1 MKNKSLIC
9 LFLSIAALS
18 SCEQNIIST
27 KAEILSEYKGDY
39 EIFFM
44 DWTTDEKN
52 INTVDL
58 DNDGCSSNDLL
69 AEMNGLS
76 SGWPV
81 RKSRI
86 VQKNE
91 RGILSER
98 GTLFFYLPVVD
109 YYTTP
114 GIEGVLPTKSVAQ
127 VEIPLHLT
135 VNEHGVV
142 ESDLFTLL
150 DWPDENR
157 IGLKNLS
164 DIKIIKASPDRIDI
178 EVGHYLVYD
187 YATQKLID
195 GSVKVWLTRM

>member
-58 DNDGCSSNDLL
+58 DNNGIGTNDLM
-69 AEMNGLS
+69 AEI
-76 SGWPV
+76 SGISDRPI

-86 VQKNE
+86 AQKNE
-91 RGILSER
+91 RGTLSER

-109 YYTTP
+109 YYTDP
-114 GIEGVLPTKSVAQ
+114 GIEGFLSTNLVAD

>member
-18 SCEQNIIST
+18 SCEQKITST
-27 KAEILSEYKGDY
+27 KADVLSEYKGDY

-44 DWTTDEKN
+44 DWTTTEKN

-58 DNDGCSSNDLL
+58 DNNGCGSNDR
-69 AEMNGLS
+69 MS
-76 SGWPV
+76 VS
-81 RKSRI
+81 KSRL

-91 RGILSER
+91 K

-109 YYTTP
+109 YYTDP
-114 GIEGVLPTKSVAQ
+114 GIKGISPTISVATI
-127 VEIPLHLT
+127 EIPLHLT
-135 VNEHGVV
+135 VNEQGVV
-142 ESDLFTLL
+142 ESDLFTQL

-164 DIKIIKASPDRIDI
+164 DIKVIKASPDRIDI

>member
-18 SCEQNIIST
+18 SCEQKITST
-27 KAEILSEYKGDY
+27 KADVLSEYKGDY
-39 EIFFM
+39 EIVFM
-44 DWTTDEKN
+44 DWTTTEKN

-58 DNDGCSSNDLL
+58 DNNGCGSNDLMSEL
-69 AEMNGLS
+69 LGLPNRF
-76 SGWPV
+76 PV
-81 RKSRI
+81 SKSRF
-86 VQKNE
+86 VQKNK
-91 RGILSER
+91 R

-109 YYTTP
+109 YFTDP
-114 GIEGVLPTKSVAQ
+114 GIKGISPTISVAT

-135 VNEHGVV
+135 VNEQGVV
-142 ESDLFTLL
+142 ESDLFTQL

-195 GSVKVWLTRM
+195 GSVKIWLSRM

>member
-18 SCEQNIIST
+18 SCEQKITST
-27 KAEILSEYKGDY
+27 KADVLSEYKGDY

-44 DWTTDEKN
+44 DWTTTEKN

-58 DNDGCSSNDLL
+58 DNNGCGSNDLMSEL
-69 AEMNGLS
+69 LGLPNRF
-76 SGWPV
+76 PV
-81 RKSRI
+81 SKSRLI
-86 VQKNE
+86 QKNE
-91 RGILSER
+91 K
-98 GTLFFYLPVVD
+98 GTLFLYLPVVD
-109 YYTTP
+109 YYTDP
-114 GIEGVLPTKSVAQ
+114 GIKGISPTISVAT

-135 VNEHGVV
+135 VNEQGVV
-142 ESDLFTLL
+142 ESDLFTQL

-195 GSVKVWLTRM
+195 GSVKIWLSRM

>member
-18 SCEQNIIST
+18 SCEQKITST
-27 KAEILSEYKGDY
+27 KADVLSEYKGDY

-44 DWTTDEKN
+44 DWTTTEKN

-58 DNDGCSSNDLL
+58 DNNGCGSNDLMSEL
-69 AEMNGLS
+69 LGLS
-76 SGWPV
+76 NRFPV
-81 RKSRI
+81 SKSRL

-91 RGILSER
+91 K
-98 GTLFFYLPVVD
+98 GTLFLYLPVVD
-109 YYTTP
+109 YYTDP
-114 GIEGVLPTKSVAQ
+114 GIKGISPTISVATI
-127 VEIPLHLT
+127 EIPLHLT
-135 VNEHGVV
+135 VNEQGVV
-142 ESDLFTLL
+142 ESDLFTQL

-164 DIKIIKASPDRIDI
+164 DIKVIKASPDRIDI

-195 GSVKVWLTRM
+195 GSVKIWLSRM

>member
-39 EIFFM
+39 EIVFM

-58 DNDGCSSNDLL
+58 DNNGTGTNDLM
-69 AEMNGLS
+69 AEI
-76 SGWPV
+76 SGISDRPI

-86 VQKNE
+86 AQKNE
-91 RGILSER
+91 RGTLSER

-109 YYTTP
+109 YYTDP
-114 GIEGVLPTKSVAQ
+114 GIEGFLSTNSVAD

-135 VNEHGVV
+135 VNDQGVV

>member
-18 SCEQNIIST
+18 SCEQKITST
-27 KAEILSEYKGDY
+27 KADVLSEYKGDY
-39 EIFFM
+39 EIVFM
-44 DWTTDEKN
+44 DWTTTEKN

-58 DNDGCSSNDLL
+58 DNNGCGSNDLMSEL
-69 AEMNGLS
+69 LGLPNKF
-76 SGWPV
+76 PV
-81 RKSRI
+81 SKSRL

-91 RGILSER
+91 K
-98 GTLFFYLPVVD
+98 GTLFLYLPVVD
-109 YYTTP
+109 YYTDP
-114 GIEGVLPTKSVAQ
+114 GIKGISPTISVAT

-135 VNEHGVV
+135 VNEQGVV
-142 ESDLFTLL
+142 ESDLFTQL

-195 GSVKVWLTRM
+195 GSVKIWLSRM

>member
-18 SCEQNIIST
+18 SCEQKITST
-27 KAEILSEYKGDY
+27 KADVLSEYKGDY

-44 DWTTDEKN
+44 DWTTTEKN

-58 DNDGCSSNDLL
+58 DNNGCGSNDLMSEL
-69 AEMNGLS
+69 LGLPNRF
-76 SGWPV
+76 PV
-81 RKSRI
+81 SKSRL

-91 RGILSER
+91 K
-98 GTLFFYLPVVD
+98 GTLFLYLPVVD
-109 YYTTP
+109 YYTDP
-114 GIEGVLPTKSVAQ
+114 GIKGISPTISVATI
-127 VEIPLHLT
+127 EIPLHLT
-135 VNEHGVV
+135 VNEQGVV
-142 ESDLFTLL
+142 ESDLFTQL

-164 DIKIIKASPDRIDI
+164 DIKVIKASPDRIDI

-195 GSVKVWLTRM
+195 GSVKIWLSRM

>member
-1 MKNKSLIC
+1 MKNKSFIC

-18 SCEQNIIST
+18 SCEQKITST
-27 KAEILSEYKGDY
+27 KADVLSEYKGDY
-39 EIFFM
+39 EIVFM
-44 DWTTDEKN
+44 DWATDEKN

-58 DNDGCSSNDLL
+58 DNNGCGSNDLMSEL
-69 AEMNGLS
+69 LGLPNRF
-76 SGWPV
+76 PV
-81 RKSRI
+81 SKSRLI
-86 VQKNE
+86 QKNE
-91 RGILSER
+91 K
-98 GTLFFYLPVVD
+98 GTLFLYLPVVD
-109 YYTTP
+109 YYTDP
-114 GIEGVLPTKSVAQ
+114 GIKGISPTISVAT

-135 VNEHGVV
+135 VNEQGVV
-142 ESDLFTLL
+142 ESDLFTQL

-195 GSVKVWLTRM
+195 GSVKIWLSRM

>member
-18 SCEQNIIST
+18 SCEQKITST
-27 KAEILSEYKGDY
+27 KADVLSEYKGDY
-39 EIFFM
+39 EIVFM
-44 DWTTDEKN
+44 DWTTTEKN

-58 DNDGCSSNDLL
+58 DNNGCGSNDLMSEL
-69 AEMNGLS
+69 LGLPNRF
-76 SGWPV
+76 PV
-81 RKSRI
+81 SKSRF
-86 VQKNE
+86 VQKN
-91 RGILSER
+91 ER

-109 YYTTP
+109 YFTDP
-114 GIEGVLPTKSVAQ
+114 GIKGISPTISVAT

-142 ESDLFTLL
+142 EADLFTQF

-195 GSVKVWLTRM
+195 GAVKIWLSRM

>member
-1 MKNKSLIC
+1 
-9 LFLSIAALS
+9 
-18 SCEQNIIST
+18 
-27 KAEILSEYKGDY
+27 
-39 EIFFM
+39 M

-58 DNDGCSSNDLL
+58 DNNGTGTNDLM
-69 AEMNGLS
+69 AEI
-76 SGWPV
+76 SGISDRPI

-86 VQKNE
+86 AQKNE
-91 RGILSER
+91 RGTLSER

-109 YYTTP
+109 YYTDP
-114 GIEGVLPTKSVAQ
+114 GIEGFLSTNSVAD

-135 VNEHGVV
+135 VTDQGVV

>member
-9 LFLSIAALS
+9 LLLSIAALS
-18 SCEQNIIST
+18 SCEQKIIST

-58 DNDGCSSNDLL
+58 DNNGTGTNSLM
-69 AEMNGLS
+69 AEI
-76 SGWPV
+76 SGISDRPI

-86 VQKNE
+86 AQKNE
-91 RGILSER
+91 RGTLSER

-109 YYTTP
+109 YYTDP
-114 GIEGVLPTKSVAQ
+114 GIEGFLSTNSVAD

-135 VNEHGVV
+135 VTDQGVV
-142 ESDLFTLL
+142 ESDLFTQL

>member
-39 EIFFM
+39 EIVFM

-58 DNDGCSSNDLL
+58 DNNGTGTNDLM
-69 AEMNGLS
+69 AEI
-76 SGWPV
+76 SGISDRPI

-86 VQKNE
+86 APKNE
-91 RGILSER
+91 RGTLSER

-109 YYTTP
+109 YYTDP
-114 GIEGVLPTKSVAQ
+114 GIEGFLSTNSVAD

-135 VNEHGVV
+135 VTDQGVV

>member
-1 MKNKSLIC
+1 M
-9 LFLSIAALS
+9 
-18 SCEQNIIST
+18 
-27 KAEILSEYKGDY
+27 SEYKGDY

-44 DWTTDEKN
+44 DWTTTEKN

-58 DNDGCSSNDLL
+58 DNNGCGSNDLMSEL
-69 AEMNGLS
+69 LGLPNRF
-76 SGWPV
+76 PV
-81 RKSRI
+81 SKSRL
-86 VQKNE
+86 VQKN
-91 RGILSER
+91 ER

-109 YYTTP
+109 YYTDP
-114 GIEGVLPTKSVAQ
+114 GIKGISPTISVATI
-127 VEIPLHLT
+127 EIPLHLT
-135 VNEHGVV
+135 VNEQGVV
-142 ESDLFTLL
+142 ESDLFTQL

-164 DIKIIKASPDRIDI
+164 DIKVIKASPDRIDI

>member
-18 SCEQNIIST
+18 SCEQKITST
-27 KAEILSEYKGDY
+27 KADVLSEYKGDY
-39 EIFFM
+39 EIVFM
-44 DWTTDEKN
+44 DWTTTEKN

-58 DNDGCSSNDLL
+58 DNNGCGSNDLMSEL
-69 AEMNGLS
+69 LGLPNRF
-76 SGWPV
+76 PV
-81 RKSRI
+81 SKSRF
-86 VQKNE
+86 VQKN
-91 RGILSER
+91 ER

-109 YYTTP
+109 YFTDP
-114 GIEGVLPTKSVAQ
+114 GIKGISPTISVAT

-135 VNEHGVV
+135 VNEQGVV
-142 ESDLFTLL
+142 ESDLFTQL

-178 EVGHYLVYD
+178 EIGHYLVYD

-195 GSVKVWLTRM
+195 GSVKIWLSRM

>member
-1 MKNKSLIC
+1 MKNKSLIY

-39 EIFFM
+39 EIVFM

-58 DNDGCSSNDLL
+58 DNNGTGTNDLM
-69 AEMNGLS
+69 AEI
-76 SGWPV
+76 SGISDRPI

-86 VQKNE
+86 AQKNE
-91 RGILSER
+91 RGTLSER

-109 YYTTP
+109 YYTDP
-114 GIEGVLPTKSVAQ
+114 GIEGFLSTNSVAD

-135 VNEHGVV
+135 VTDQGVV

>member
-1 MKNKSLIC
+1 
-9 LFLSIAALS
+9 
-18 SCEQNIIST
+18 
-27 KAEILSEYKGDY
+27 
-39 EIFFM
+39 M

-52 INTVDL
+52 ITTVDL
-58 DNDGCSSNDLL
+58 DNDGIRTNDLM
-69 AEMNGLS
+69 AEI
-76 SGWPV
+76 SGISDRPI

-86 VQKNE
+86 AQKNE
-91 RGILSER
+91 RGTLSER

-109 YYTTP
+109 YYTDP
-114 GIEGVLPTKSVAQ
+114 GIEGFLSTNLVAD

>member
-58 DNDGCSSNDLL
+58 DNNGIGTNDLM
-69 AEMNGLS
+69 AEI
-76 SGWPV
+76 SGISDRPI

-86 VQKNE
+86 AQKNE
-91 RGILSER
+91 RGTLSER

-109 YYTTP
+109 YYTVP
-114 GIEGVLPTKSVAQ
+114 GIEGFLSTNLVAD

>member
-1 MKNKSLIC
+1 M
-9 LFLSIAALS
+9 SIAALS
-18 SCEQNIIST
+18 SCEQKITST
-27 KAEILSEYKGDY
+27 KADVLSEYKGDY
-39 EIFFM
+39 EIVFM
-44 DWTTDEKN
+44 DWTTTEKN

-58 DNDGCSSNDLL
+58 DNNGCGSNDLMSEL
-69 AEMNGLS
+69 LGLPNRF
-76 SGWPV
+76 PV
-81 RKSRI
+81 SKSRF

-91 RGILSER
+91 RG
-98 GTLFFYLPVVD
+98 TLFLYLPVVD
-109 YYTTP
+109 YYTDP
-114 GIEGVLPTKSVAQ
+114 GIKGISPTISVAT

-135 VNEHGVV
+135 VNEQGVV
-142 ESDLFTLL
+142 ESDLFTQL

-195 GSVKVWLTRM
+195 GSVKIWLSRM